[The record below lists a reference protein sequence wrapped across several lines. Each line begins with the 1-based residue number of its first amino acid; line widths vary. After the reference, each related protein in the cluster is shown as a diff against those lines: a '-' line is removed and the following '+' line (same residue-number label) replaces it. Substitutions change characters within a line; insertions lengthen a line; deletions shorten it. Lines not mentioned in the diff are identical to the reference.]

1 MAKSS
6 ERSGIFDSPWA
17 TLARVVF
24 TAVFFFWLYWIG
36 VSTKD
41 LDDKI
46 NAAADRYTTID
57 SLQVEYKEE
66 IQAWKDLLLRSDSRS
81 ALNQNWLVYEAQY
94 QKVAAAAQNIIAQND
109 LRSLKQKMRDFL
121 DAHSANHEKYKNSA
135 LLLIQSKY
143 APGPADAS
151 VKGID
156 RPLLDIL
163 KSADVDMQDEK
174 KRNSESLIAQA
185 RNRIEQSLFALGF
198 IGLLAIW
205 MPKH

>member
-1 MAKSS
+1 MAKSTN
-6 ERSGIFDSPWA
+6 RSGFFSSPWL

-24 TAVFFFWLYWIG
+24 TAIFFFWLYWIG

-41 LDDKI
+41 LDEKI
-46 NAAADRYTTID
+46 NATADRYTSID
-57 SLQVEYKEE
+57 SLQIEYKDE
-66 IQAWKDLLLRSDSRS
+66 IQNWKDLLLRSDNRNT
-81 ALNQNWLVYEAQY
+81 LNKNWLIYETQY
-94 QKVAAAAQNIIAQND
+94 QNVAAAAQRIIAQND
-109 LRSLKQKMRDFL
+109 VRSINQKLTRFV
-121 DAHSANHEKYKNSA
+121 DAHKANRDQYKNSVII
-135 LLLIQSKY
+135 LIKKKY
-143 APGPADAS
+143 FPGPADAA

-163 KSADVDMQDEK
+163 KSANEDMQDEK
-174 KRNSESLIAQA
+174 RRTNDSLIAQA

>member
-1 MAKSS
+1 MAKNTGRSS
-6 ERSGIFDSPWA
+6 IFDSPWA
-17 TLARVVF
+17 TLARAVF

-46 NAAADRYTTID
+46 NAASDRYTTID
-57 SLQVEYKEE
+57 SLQIEYKDE
-66 IQAWKDLLLRSDSRS
+66 IQAWKDLLLRSNNRDT
-81 ALNQNWLVYEAQY
+81 LNQNWLAYEAQY
-94 QKVAAAAQNIIAQND
+94 QKVATAAQDIIAKND
-109 LRSLKQKMRDFL
+109 LRSMNQKMRSFL
-121 DAHSANHEKYKNSA
+121 DAHTVNHEKYKNSA
-135 LLLIQSKY
+135 LLLIDSKY
-143 APGPADAS
+143 FPGPADTS

-163 KSADVDMQDEK
+163 KSANEDMQDEK
-174 KRNSESLIAQA
+174 KRDNDSVIAEA
-185 RNRIEQSLFALGF
+185 RNKIEQSLFALGF

>member
-1 MAKSS
+1 MAKNNGRSS
-6 ERSGIFDSPWA
+6 IFDSPWA

-36 VSTKD
+36 ISTKD

-46 NAAADRYTTID
+46 NASADRYTTID
-57 SLQVEYKEE
+57 SLQIEYKDEV
-66 IQAWKDLLLRSDSRS
+66 QAWKDLLLRSNNRD
-81 ALNQNWLVYEAQY
+81 ALNRNWLVYDAQS
-94 QKVAAAAQNIIAQND
+94 QKVAAATQDIISHNE
-109 LRSLKQKMRDFL
+109 LRSINQKMRSFL
-121 DAHSANHEKYKNSA
+121 DAHTVNHEKYKNGT
-135 LLLIQSKY
+135 LLLIDSRY
-143 APGPADAS
+143 SPGPADTS

-163 KSADVDMQDEK
+163 KATNEDMQDEK
-174 KRNSESLIAQA
+174 RRDSDGLIAEA
-185 RNRIEQSLFALGF
+185 RNKIEQSLFALGF